1 MTRGS
6 TGEEEEGAGEEDRVT
21 EQGMEMELPSEEET
35 GLECGMFTC
44 SGWKSSVW
52 GKNQDLPLVS
62 LESVF
67 LFYTLGPN

>member
-21 EQGMEMELPSEEET
+21 EQGMEMELPSEEEM
-35 GLECGMFTC
+35 GLECGMFTW

-67 LFYTLGPN
+67 LFYVLGPN